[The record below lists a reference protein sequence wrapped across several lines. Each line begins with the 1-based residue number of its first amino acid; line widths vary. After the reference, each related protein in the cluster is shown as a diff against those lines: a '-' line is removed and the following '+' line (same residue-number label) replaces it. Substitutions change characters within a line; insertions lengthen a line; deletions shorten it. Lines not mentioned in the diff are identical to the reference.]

1 MNGIIGRVQLSK
13 NAEMHAR
20 TSFFLFLP
28 RSLAMGTEGGGS
40 SGRAKGEGRDVAI
53 FFNEELQGAMHA
65 SNKPPF
71 RGERNRCVLIAS
83 FHACIIRLHASRT
96 TGREYRIYSR
106 YSIKAGLWII
116 IDISI
121 FRSRRFEKFRKIER
135 KREERYVDL
144 LSFREFKNK
153 KILLLI
159 LSKLFFFFCKIYNYG
174 MEKSLLRC
182 VVISKRDIIY
192 ASRIDYGNCPKIS
205 ARKRRLQFWHPIPL
219 NVFHLAFHDLL
230 LRSPIAQYTVSYK
243 FI

>member
-1 MNGIIGRVQLSK
+1 
-13 NAEMHAR
+13 MHAR

-28 RSLAMGTEGGGS
+28 RSLAMDRAGGREGAAGERKGRGEMLLSFSTRS
-40 SGRAKGEGRDVAI
+40 SRVQCTRAT
-53 FFNEELQGAMHA
+53 NPL
-65 SNKPPF
+65 F

-159 LSKLFFFFCKIYNYG
+159 LSKLFFFFVKYIITAWKKVFYG
-174 MEKSLLRC
+174 
-182 VVISKRDIIY
+182 V
-192 ASRIDYGNCPKIS
+192 
-205 ARKRRLQFWHPIPL
+205 W
-219 NVFHLAFHDLL
+219 
-230 LRSPIAQYTVSYK
+230 
-243 FI
+243 

>member
-1 MNGIIGRVQLSK
+1 MSLAQHQNTCPIILRSLATEGRSTKAFLVSTVQNFPPLPPSLPPPLVFFPSPFQQKKTMNGIIGRVQLSK

-159 LSKLFFFFCKIYNYG
+159 LSKLFFFF
-174 MEKSLLRC
+174 L
-182 VVISKRDIIY
+182 
-192 ASRIDYGNCPKIS
+192 
-205 ARKRRLQFWHPIPL
+205 
-219 NVFHLAFHDLL
+219 
-230 LRSPIAQYTVSYK
+230 
-243 FI
+243 

>member
-159 LSKLFFFFCKIYNYG
+159 LSKLFFFFYKIYNYG

-205 ARKRRLQFWHPIPL
+205 ARKRRLQF
-219 NVFHLAFHDLL
+219 
-230 LRSPIAQYTVSYK
+230 
-243 FI
+243 